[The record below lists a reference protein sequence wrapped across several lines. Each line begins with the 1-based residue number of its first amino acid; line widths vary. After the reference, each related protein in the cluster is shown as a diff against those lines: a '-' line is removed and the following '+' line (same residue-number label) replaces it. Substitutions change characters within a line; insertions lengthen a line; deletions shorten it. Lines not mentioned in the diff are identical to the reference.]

1 MRKLWFGRLRA
12 LALYT
17 TDNKI
22 LSTAKT
28 SKKAVILLSG
38 GIDSATTLYLARQK
52 GYKLFGLIFD
62 YGQRHKK
69 EIGFAKKLAKLNKIK
84 YWVEKIDI
92 GWAKS
97 SLTNFKIKVASKRAL
112 GSCKIPLTYVAGRNI
127 IFLSYAASLADS
139 ILAKKIFIGA
149 HIQDY
154 SGYPD
159 CRPEFLKSFE
169 KAINSGLKFKGVK
182 IEAPLLNKN
191 KQEIVKLGRK
201 LGVPFGLTW
210 SCYNGGRNPC
220 LRCDSCRFRMQA
232 FHNLGLVDPL
242 LKK

>member
-1 MRKLWFGRLRA
+1 MS
-12 LALYT
+12 
-17 TDNKI
+17 I
-22 LSTAKT
+22 SKT
-28 SKKAVILLSG
+28 SRRAVILLSG
-38 GIDSATTLYLARQK
+38 GIDSATTLYLAKKK
-52 GYKLFGLIFD
+52 GYKLSGLIFD

-69 EIGFAKKLAKLNKIK
+69 EIDCAKKLAKLNKIK
-84 YWVEKIDI
+84 YWVEKSDI
-92 GWAKS
+92 AWTKS
-97 SLTNFKIKVASKRAL
+97 SLTDLKIKVATKRSL
-112 GSCKIPLTYVAGRNI
+112 GSNKIPLTYVAGRNI

-159 CRPEFLKSFE
+159 CRPEFLKSFQN
-169 KAINSGLKFKGVK
+169 AINSGLKFKGVK

-191 KQEIVKLGRK
+191 KQEIVKLGHK

-210 SCYNGGRNPC
+210 SCYNGGRKPC
-220 LRCDSCRFRMQA
+220 LRCDSCRFRLRA
-232 FHNLGLVDPL
+232 FNGLGLVDPL

>member
-1 MRKLWFGRLRA
+1 MSIS
-12 LALYT
+12 
-17 TDNKI
+17 N
-22 LSTAKT
+22 
-28 SKKAVILLSG
+28 KKAVILLSG
-38 GIDSATTLYLARQK
+38 GIDSATTLYLARER
-52 GYKLFGLIFD
+52 GYKLSGLIFD

-69 EIGFAKKLAKLNKIK
+69 EIDSAKKIAVLNKIK

-92 GWAKS
+92 GWTKS
-97 SLTNFKIKVASKRAL
+97 SLTDLKIKVATKRSL
-112 GSCKIPLTYVAGRNI
+112 GSNKIPLTYVAGRNI

-139 ILAKKIFIGA
+139 ILAKKIFIGV

-159 CRPEFLKSFE
+159 CRPQFLKSFE

-191 KQEIVKLGRK
+191 KQEIIKLGHK

-210 SCYNGGRNPC
+210 SCYMGGRKPC
-220 LRCDSCRFRMQA
+220 LRCDSCRFRLRA
-232 FHNLGLVDPL
+232 FNSLGLVDPL
-242 LKK
+242 LEKIK